1 VAHLHIIREHSLG
14 LEQARKIAFAWAE
27 QVEQEFGMDCV
38 YEEDVDSDVVNFTRS
53 GVVGTLQV
61 SGNKFELD
69 ARLGFLL
76 GAFKDRIESEI
87 VKNLDQLLQP
97 KATPKTADKVSGKTA
112 VKTAAAKSP
121 AKSAAKTTGTAP
133 AKSAKTT
140 EKTGVKTA
148 EKVET
153 KKKVAKKSST

>member
-38 YEEDVDSDVVNFTRS
+38 YEEDVETDTVSFTRS
-53 GVVGTLQV
+53 GVVGTLIV
-61 SGNKFELD
+61 SGVKFELD

-97 KATPKTADKVSGKTA
+97 KALAKTASKSASKTA
-112 VKTAAAKSP
+112 
-121 AKSAAKTTGTAP
+121 AKSAAKTA
-133 AKSAKTT
+133 AKTVAKTT
-140 EKTGVKTA
+140 EKPEKVA
-148 EKVET
+148 EKTVA
-153 KKKVAKKSST
+153 KKKVTKKSST

>member
-1 VAHLHIIREHSLG
+1 MAHLHIIREHSLG

-38 YEEDVDSDVVNFTRS
+38 YEEDVETDTVSFTRS
-53 GVVGTLQV
+53 GVVGTLIV
-61 SGNKFELD
+61 SGVKFELD

-97 KATPKTADKVSGKTA
+97 KALAKTASKSASKTA
-112 VKTAAAKSP
+112 
-121 AKSAAKTTGTAP
+121 AKSAAKTA
-133 AKSAKTT
+133 AKTVAKTT
-140 EKTGVKTA
+140 EKPEKVA
-148 EKVET
+148 EKTVA
-153 KKKVAKKSST
+153 KKKVTKKSST

>member
-1 VAHLHIIREHSLG
+1 MAHLHIIREHTLG

-38 YEEDVDSDVVNFTRS
+38 YEEDDASDIVSFTRS

-61 SGNKFELD
+61 SESRFELD

-87 VKNLDQLLQP
+87 VKNLDQLL
-97 KATPKTADKVSGKTA
+97 KPKTAAKAAAKTATKVPAKAATKVAGKTA
-112 VKTAAAKSP
+112 TKAPVKVTEKAAEKTAP
-121 AKSAAKTTGTAP
+121 
-133 AKSAKTT
+133 
-140 EKTGVKTA
+140 
-148 EKVET
+148 
-153 KKKVAKKSST
+153 KKKAAKKSST

>member
-1 VAHLHIIREHSLG
+1 MAHLHIIREHSLG

-38 YEEDVDSDVVNFTRS
+38 YEEDVETDTVSFTRS
-53 GVVGTLQV
+53 GVVGTLFV
-61 SGNKFELD
+61 SGVKFELD

-97 KATPKTADKVSGKTA
+97 KALAKTASKSASKTA
-112 VKTAAAKSP
+112 
-121 AKSAAKTTGTAP
+121 AKSAAKTA
-133 AKSAKTT
+133 AKTVAKTT
-140 EKTGVKTA
+140 EKPEKVA
-148 EKVET
+148 EKTVAN
-153 KKKVAKKSST
+153 KKVTKKSST